1 MKKRHYTPF
10 AFKEHIGHFLKPLD
24 VLGITTNFKIG
35 YCNLPK
41 IKIFLFVSGGVG
53 IIQLWTHVRGRLA
66 ERPHIIIILSL
77 KKK

>member
-1 MKKRHYTPF
+1 MRRLCYGRRRENVEMKKRHYTPF

-41 IKIFLFVSGGVG
+41 IKIFLFVSGGCG
-53 IIQLWTHVRGRLA
+53 DYSTLDPREG
-66 ERPHIIIILSL
+66 
-77 KKK
+77 